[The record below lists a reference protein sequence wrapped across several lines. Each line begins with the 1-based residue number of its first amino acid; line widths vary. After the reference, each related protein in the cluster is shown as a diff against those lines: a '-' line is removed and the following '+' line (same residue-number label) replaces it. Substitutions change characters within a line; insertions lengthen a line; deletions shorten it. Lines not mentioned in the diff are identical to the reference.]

1 MKRLLIKIS
10 SSLIIFSLVSSN
22 LFLAL
27 PEKAEAQ
34 GAAASCTAGYVAA
47 GLAALMAVPQNII
60 GVPKSQAGDTA
71 QNAVTGG
78 STNAM
83 SFNNC
88 ILKPLGQMMVISLIR
103 NIGASIVDWVN
114 SGFQGKPSFVTDFGG
129 TLLNAADQAIG
140 KFIEGT
146 ELGFLCNDF
155 SFQIRI
161 ALALK
166 YSKPYR
172 EEIRCT
178 LSGIGDNVNNF
189 VENNGGA
196 GWNNWLQLTTE
207 PNNNVYGAYLAADSE
222 LAQRALTATGLQDKK
237 ITIGQGFLDFETCDE
252 YETPTEAQTRYLEE
266 TKSLN
271 TSSSNNAFDSSINV
285 NTDINS
291 FENSGFDDGSGNNS
305 INSNTFDTSGVN
317 IPSSPSSA
325 TFDSSFSSTAT
336 PQCKPGKMT
345 SKTPGGV
352 IARKLDS
359 VLGQGEIQAAVADE
373 IDEVIAA
380 TLNQLATMAIQGAG
394 GLLGLSKKSSSS
406 GSSYINRY
414 RSQYYSGNSGSTS
427 SGVDTAEDI
436 YTVDVGASS
445 ALDDYRVS
453 NYDEAN
459 AILNNPDDEGL
470 QEIYDTTDD
479 AVNDGIDGQ
488 KQQIDAINNKA
499 NLNTQQEL
507 NIALLEKT
515 TQSSGDDGSHAVDGI
530 NDTSKYKPGTATSNQ
545 DSANPWW
552 EVDLGKDQKID
563 EVRIWKFSGK
573 DTRYTLGTFRVIVK
587 KENGNRWT
595 STSINSASTAN
606 PTKVTVGQTGRYI
619 RIEKNAYSY
628 SCGNTRFPQT
638 CYHPLQLAE
647 VKAIQFISAP
657 TGSTTTPTT
666 GNNNDE
672 EETTGGGTVTIQTP
686 SMTQTVLA
694 GKDAV
699 LGVAVNAPQNTTIP
713 SVEVRITSNGNPANF
728 SNVFLNANLGINVSG
743 KTGNVSIGNVPAV
756 KLTNLAAGKSYNTSL
771 VFSGKI
777 RDDQKGARYEITI
790 TAQDKDGDPISTGT
804 LDFVVE

>member
-1 MKRLLIKIS
+1 MKSLLTKIS
-10 SSLIIFSLVSSN
+10 SSLIIFSLVTSN

-34 GAAASCTAGYVAA
+34 GAASCTAGYLAAGVAA
-47 GLAALMAVPQNII
+47 LLAVPQNII

-71 QNAVTGG
+71 QNVVTSG
-78 STNAM
+78 SANSL

-114 SGFQGKPSFVTDFGG
+114 SGFQGKPSFITDFGG

-172 EEIRCT
+172 EEVRCT

-207 PNNNVYGAYLAADSE
+207 PNNNAYGAYLIADSE
-222 LAQRALTATGLQDKK
+222 LAARALSATNLQDKK

-252 YETPTEAQTRYLEE
+252 YETPSEAQTRYLEE

-271 TSSSNNAFDSSINV
+271 TSSNTFDSGGGF
-285 NTDINS
+285 NTDISS
-291 FENSGFDDGSGNNS
+291 FDSTGFDSGSEVNLNS
-305 INSNTFDTSGVN
+305 DTFDTSGVN
-317 IPSSPSSA
+317 LPSSNPSP
-325 TFDSSFSSTAT
+325 TFDSTFSSSAT

-345 SKTPGGV
+345 SKTPGRV
-352 IARKLDS
+352 IAGKLDS

-394 GLLGLSKKSSSS
+394 GLLGVSKNRSSS

-414 RSQYYSGNSGSTS
+414 RAQYYSGNSGSTS
-427 SGVDTAEDI
+427 GSQTTEDVF
-436 YTVDVGASS
+436 TVDVGASS

-453 NYDEAN
+453 NYDEAR
-459 AILNNPDDEGL
+459 AIINNPEDTGLNNIRTESENAVDEGV
-470 QEIYDTTDD
+470 DS
-479 AVNDGIDGQ
+479 Q
-488 KQQIDAINNKA
+488 KQQIDSISNKA
-499 NLNTQQEL
+499 NLNSQQEL

-515 TQSSGDDGSHAVDGI
+515 SQSSGDNGSNAVDGI
-530 NDTSKYKPGTATSNQ
+530 NKTSNLIKGTATSNKQ
-545 DSANPWW
+545 TTNPWW
-552 EVDLGKDQKID
+552 EVDLGKDQRVD
-563 EVRIWKFSGK
+563 EVRIWKVNDK
-573 DTRYTLGTFRVIVK
+573 DARYTLGTFRVSVK
-587 KENGNRWT
+587 KDGSNSTWT
-595 STSINSASTAN
+595 SSSINSATTGN
-606 PTKVTVGQTGRYI
+606 PTKVNVAQTGRYV
-619 RIEKNAYSY
+619 RIEKNALSY
-628 SCGNTRFPQT
+628 SCGNARFPET
-638 CYHPLQLAE
+638 CYRPLELAE
-647 VKAIQFISAP
+647 VKVIQYITAP
-657 TGSTTTPTT
+657 TSTTPTT
-666 GNNNDE
+666 STGDTETEESNDS
-672 EETTGGGTVTIQTP
+672 GSVTIQTP
-686 SMTQTVLA
+686 SGSQR
-694 GKDAV
+694 AV
-699 LGVAVNAPQNTTIP
+699 TGANASFTFGVTSPGRTTIP
-713 SVEVRITSNGNPANF
+713 SVEVRITSNGAPANF
-728 SNVFLNANLGINVSG
+728 SNAFLNTDLGINNSG
-743 KTGNVSIGNVPAV
+743 KTSIIPISTLPAIR
-756 KLTNLAAGKSYNTSL
+756 LTNFTAEKSNTSL
-771 VFSGKI
+771 TVSGVV
-777 RDDQKGARYEITI
+777 RGGQKGARYEITV
-790 TAQDKDGDPISTGT
+790 TAQDAEGDPISTGT
-804 LDFVVE
+804 FDFVVE